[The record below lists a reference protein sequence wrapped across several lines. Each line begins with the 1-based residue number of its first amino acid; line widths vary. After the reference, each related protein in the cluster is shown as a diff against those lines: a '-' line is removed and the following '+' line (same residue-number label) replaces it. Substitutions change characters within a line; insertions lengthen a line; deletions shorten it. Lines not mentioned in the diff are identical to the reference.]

1 MTTLLI
7 KSALQIAD
15 QAVLCDIE
23 CEGRQIGAP
32 SERRW
37 DVSAMFDANEHSAQV
52 IDMAEEG
59 IAYAVSRGLVEI
71 ESRRRFTVRILR
83 DLPR

>member
-7 KSALQIAD
+7 NSALQIAD

-23 CEGRQIGAP
+23 CEGQQIGAS

-37 DVSAMFDANEHSAQV
+37 DVSAMFDANEHSPEV